1 MQRRP
6 AGSGTVFLPTKVS
19 KTWWIAYRQHG
30 RTVRESSKTTV
41 KGEAEALLRKRVAA
55 RDAGAPPPTSVT
67 LTVEGLGKLAW
78 RTSSPTIG
86 RRPAIPCI
94 TTGAWPSFFG
104 ANTPARDIDERR
116 IAAYIALRTDEKAAP
131 GTIDV
136 ELSALRRGFILAVEG
151 HHLERRPRIRL
162 LNVDNARQGF
172 FEPHELAKVLEHLPE
187 HLRPVMEAA
196 YETGWRLKSELL
208 TRQWR
213 HVDLKAGWLRL
224 EPRETK
230 NGKGRMFPLTPALK
244 RVLEAQ
250 RAHTTKLEHRLG
262 RVIPWV
268 FHRDGHQ
275 VVTAWYAW
283 KNAREAAGMPG
294 KLMHDF
300 RRTAVR
306 NLERA
311 GVSRSAAMAL
321 VGHLTESMYRRYA
334 IVSERDL
341 IEAGKKLSSLRA
353 REK

>member
-1 MQRRP
+1 MKRRP

-19 KTWWIAYRQHG
+19 RTWWIAYRQHG
-30 RTVRESSKTTV
+30 RTVRESAKTTV
-41 KGEAEALLRKRVAA
+41 KPEAEALLRKRVAA
-55 RDAGAPPPTSVT
+55 RDAGAPPPATSI
-67 LTVEGLGKLAW
+67 LTVAGLGKLAVADQLAHH
-78 RTSSPTIG
+78 RKTATHTAHHYA
-86 RRPAIPCI
+86 RMAR
-94 TTGAWPSFFG
+94 FFG
-104 ANTPARDIDERR
+104 ATTPARDIDERR
-116 IAAYIALRTDEKAAP
+116 IAAYIALRTAEKAAP

-172 FEPHELAKVLEHLPE
+172 FEAHELAKVLPHLPE
-187 HLRPVMEAA
+187 YLRPVMEAA
-196 YETGWRLKSELL
+196 YETGWRLRSELL

-244 RVLEAQ
+244 RILEAQ
-250 RAHTTKLEHRLG
+250 RAHTTALEHRLG

-268 FHRDGHQ
+268 FHREGHRVHQ
-275 VVTAWYAW
+275 AWHAW
-283 KNAREAAGMPG
+283 NRAREAAGMPE

-311 GVSRSAAMAL
+311 AVSRSAAMAL
-321 VGHLTESMYRRYA
+321 VGHLTEAMYRRYA

-341 IEAGKKLSSLRA
+341 VEAGKRLARLRH
-353 REK
+353 

>member
-1 MQRRP
+1 LKRRP
-6 AGSGTVFLPTKVS
+6 AGSGTIYLPTKVS
-19 KTWWIAYRQHG
+19 KTWWLAYRQHG
-30 RTVRESSKTTV
+30 RIVRESTKTTV
-41 KGEAEALLRKRVAA
+41 KSEAEALLRKRVAA
-55 RDAGAPPPTSVT
+55 RDAGAPPPASVT
-67 LTVEGLGKLAW
+67 LTVAGLGRLAVADQLAHH
-78 RTSSPTIG
+78 RKTATHTAHHYK
-86 RRPAIPCI
+86 RM
-94 TTGAWPSFFG
+94 GAFFG
-104 ANTPARDIDERR
+104 DTTPARDIDERR

-151 HHLERRPRIRL
+151 GHLERRPRIRL

-172 FEPHELAKVLEHLPE
+172 FEPHELAAVLPHLPA

-196 YETGWRLKSELL
+196 YETGWRLRSELL

-244 RVLEAQ
+244 RILEAQ
-250 RAHTTKLEHRLG
+250 RKHTSALEHRLG

-268 FHRDGHQ
+268 FHREGHQ

-283 KNAREAAGMPG
+283 NKAREAAGMPG

-311 GVSRSAAMAL
+311 GVPRSAAMAM

-334 IVSERDL
+334 IVDEAML
-341 IEAGKKLSSLRA
+341 KAAGKQLGRLRH
-353 REK
+353 

>member
-67 LTVEGLGKLAW
+67 LTVEGLGKLAIADQLAHH
-78 RTSSPTIG
+78 RKTASHTVYHY
-86 RRPAIPCI
+86 RRMAR
-94 TTGAWPSFFG
+94 FFG
-104 ANTPARDIDERR
+104 ATTPARDIDERR

-341 IEAGKKLSSLRA
+341 IEAGKKLARLR
-353 REK
+353 R